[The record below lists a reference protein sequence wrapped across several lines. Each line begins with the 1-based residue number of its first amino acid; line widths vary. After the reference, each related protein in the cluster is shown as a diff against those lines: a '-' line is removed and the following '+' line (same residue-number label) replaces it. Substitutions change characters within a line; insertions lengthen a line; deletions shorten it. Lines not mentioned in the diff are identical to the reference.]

1 MQKESFTKLVIH
13 QSKHAVKSLYDEL
26 EFFVSGRKVIECPLF
41 LSSVSA
47 GFPSPAEDHIER
59 RLDPTDYLI
68 DVEDATFFY
77 TITGLSMLDA
87 GLLPG
92 DKLVVDRSKNARVN
106 HIILALLNGKY
117 TAKYLGLA
125 VGGAPRLIPCNLS
138 THFPTIEINEYDE
151 FQIIGVVIGSFR
163 RFPK

>member
-1 MQKESFTKLVIH
+1 MRNELLAIIVIH
-13 QSKHAVKSLYDEL
+13 QSQHEIQNLYDEL
-26 EFFVSGRKVIECPLF
+26 EFLANGRKAIERPLF
-41 LSSVSA
+41 LSAVSA
-47 GFPSPAEDHIER
+47 GFPSPADDHLER
-59 RLDPTDYLI
+59 RLDPADYLI

-117 TAKYLGLA
+117 TVKYLGLT
-125 VGGAPRLIPCNLS
+125 VGGAPRLIPCNSS
-138 THFPTIEINEYDE
+138 THFPSIEITEYDE